1 MHIYDDAIIE
11 KFRELFNTD
20 KIFIIPPERAKD
32 TIAQLSRD
40 DITFPLI
47 SLDRHGFTLRDS
59 GSNWT
64 ASIKGVADSVDS
76 TGKANIMHTI
86 PIRIQYQLDVFTV
99 DRLSCDEILRELL
112 FYFKLHP
119 TLYVDIPYGL
129 NGKHKFNVFFNS
141 DIEDNS
147 DTVNHINN
155 GVLYRYTATLYTDDA
170 YLFANTPVDLVY
182 LNPNLGF
189 ELEDSNE
196 NIK

>member
-64 ASIKGVADSVDS
+64 A
-76 TGKANIMHTI
+76 
-86 PIRIQYQLDVFTV
+86 
-99 DRLSCDEILRELL
+99 
-112 FYFKLHP
+112 
-119 TLYVDIPYGL
+119 
-129 NGKHKFNVFFNS
+129 
-141 DIEDNS
+141 
-147 DTVNHINN
+147 
-155 GVLYRYTATLYTDDA
+155 
-170 YLFANTPVDLVY
+170 
-182 LNPNLGF
+182 
-189 ELEDSNE
+189 
-196 NIK
+196 